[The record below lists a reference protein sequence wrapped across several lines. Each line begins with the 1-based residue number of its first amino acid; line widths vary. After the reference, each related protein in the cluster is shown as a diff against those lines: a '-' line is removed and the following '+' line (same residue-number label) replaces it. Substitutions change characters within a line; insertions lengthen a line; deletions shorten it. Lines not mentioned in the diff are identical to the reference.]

1 MFFRSKTTRV
11 HPEGGGGGEMSTSIS
26 GRVNNNYSSKDGYI
40 PSEASKRDLFAKISI
55 NDSGS
60 GKGSSKGSGKGL
72 IAERA
77 GFAPSVYLLFEV
89 RDTVSY
95 SGIYMSLIFMH
106 AHVYSCMCKSQ

>member
-1 MFFRSKTTRV
+1 MLIQMFFRSKTTRV
-11 HPEGGGGGEMSTSIS
+11 HPDGRGDGDVCMSIS

-40 PSEASKRDLFAKISI
+40 PSEASKRDLFSKISI

-60 GKGSSKGSGKGL
+60 GKGSGKGL
-72 IAERA
+72 IAERT

-95 SGIYMSLIFMH
+95 SGIYVSLIFMH
-106 AHVYSCMCKSQ
+106 VHVYSCMCKSQ